1 MNYAIDMRM
10 TYSIDLREKAMEF
23 LEKGHSMSQA
33 EEAFGISTFT
43 INKWKQKLLKTGSL
57 GQAAFKKLDPE
68 KLKAYV
74 AGHPDTYLKEIGD
87 AFGCSGT
94 AVFKAPKRLKVT
106 RKKTRRFKGQKAELV
121 ERHLEEIF
129 ALY

>member
-1 MNYAIDMRM
+1 M
-10 TYSIDLREKAMEF
+10 TYSIDLREKVMES

-43 INKWKQKLLKTGSL
+43 INKWKQKLLRTGGL
-57 GQAAFKKLDPE
+57 EGAPRQATFKKLDPE

-74 AGHPDTYLKEIGD
+74 GEHPDAYLKEIGD

-94 AVFKAPKRLKVT
+94 AVFKALKRLKVT
-106 RKKTRRFKGQKAELV
+106 RKKKPGGSRSRS
-121 ERHLEEIF
+121 RNW
-129 ALY
+129 